1 MTPPNETPGLAFLA
15 CGIHQ
20 PGIPGQRDGQTAP
33 IIQIDCEGIFRGVS
47 AQHSRDFE
55 FNF

>member
-20 PGIPGQRDGQTAP
+20 PGIPGERDGQTAP
-33 IIQIDCEGIFRGVS
+33 IIQIDCEGVFRGVG